1 MIHLCKKKKSK
12 ARDILAPTYYSA
24 FHCISVRIG
33 LRVSFCIQGLS
44 HDMNDVQGQIQKL
57 NRKHVEAMAAIANLS
72 REPTRSYIYVPRDRH
87 IQSFSGDF
95 RKDERTVDE
104 FIEELERVLLVR
116 NQTPEETNVHTLMP
130 CRKY

>member
-1 MIHLCKKKKSK
+1 M
-12 ARDILAPTYYSA
+12 
-24 FHCISVRIG
+24 
-33 LRVSFCIQGLS
+33 
-44 HDMNDVQGQIQKL
+44 QGQIQKL

-95 RKDERTVDE
+95 RKDARTVDE

-116 NQTPEETNVHTLMP
+116 NQTPEETNVHTLVP